1 MFDVKRD
8 IKKTKSLSTIPV
20 VMRKL
25 IETISNEK
33 ATFEDIGHVLE
44 HDQAIAEKVVAM
56 ANSPFFGHTG
66 MINNIDQAV
75 MFLGFD
81 LVKSIAIS
89 TTVVHLFNKTEARNL
104 TEFWAHAFEVA
115 FVSNLFSKKIAVT
128 NGGVCFL
135 AGLLH
140 DIGRL
145 VLYLT
150 YKNDYRDIMF
160 DENLLEKE
168 MERFGA
174 NHTQVGKWF
183 LEDAFFPDEI
193 LYPVEFHH
201 SLEGLDSHKGLSVSV
216 LLAEALVKKTRQNI
230 AADGIYNDDT
240 EELLS
245 AIGFQD
251 EDIKQVE
258 DALLQEK
265 ENIKGFFYT

>member
-20 VMRKL
+20 VMRRL
-25 IETISNEK
+25 IETISNDK
-33 ATFEDIGHVLE
+33 ATFEDLSHVIE
-44 HDQAIAEKVVAM
+44 HDQAVAEKIVAM

-66 MINNIDQAV
+66 MINSIDQAV

-89 TTVVHLFNKTEARNL
+89 TTVVHLFSKTEARNL

-115 FVSNLFSKKIAVT
+115 FVSDIFSKKIALT

-150 YKNDYRDIMF
+150 YKEDYKGIMF
-160 DENLLEKE
+160 EENLMEKE
-168 MERFGA
+168 TERFGVT
-174 NHTQVGKWF
+174 HSKVGRWF
-183 LEDAFFPDEI
+183 LEDAHFPEEI
-193 LYPVEFHH
+193 IYPVQFHH
-201 SLEGLDSHKGLSVSV
+201 SLEGLEKHKGLAVSV
-216 LLAEALVKKTRQNI
+216 LLAEAAVKKIRQNI

-245 AIGFQD
+245 AIGFNE
-251 EDIKQVE
+251 EDLKQIE
-258 DALLQEK
+258 DALIKEE
-265 ENIKGFFYT
+265 ENIKMFFHL